1 MFVNINIQLIMKN
14 LNFIDKL
21 SNKLVSA
28 FLHNKI
34 LAPIPTKYVKSM
46 KEAEKLRRLCE
57 SKVNQP
63 VIGFKAGGTSIPMLK
78 KWGIKEPFYA
88 SVFKKNLLKSGQ
100 KVKINP
106 YTLGVELEV
115 GYFIRKSFFNS
126 KGSITMNNIH
136 KYISHTLPSIEIV
149 GYRQRKKGLKYLG
162 DLCSDFG
169 GNVKFLIGKKIKY
182 KKINIAN
189 LKTNMSNKKINQ
201 SVNGNTNAVYANPLN
216 SLKLVLNLLKKD
228 QIKLDKD
235 FYVFTGSTVGAVP
248 ILAKGLYE
256 GKIEKIGSVKV
267 KII

>member
-1 MFVNINIQLIMKN
+1 MKKTKLDKIANN
-14 LNFIDKL
+14 LVK
-21 SNKLVSA
+21 A
-28 FLHNKI
+28 FLNNKTI
-34 LAPIPTKYVKSM
+34 APIPSKYCTSM
-46 KEAEKLRRLCE
+46 KESQKLRRLCE

-63 VIGFKAGGTSIPMLK
+63 VIGFKASGTSIPMLK

-88 SVFKKNLLKSGQ
+88 AVFKKNLLKSGQ
-100 KVKINP
+100 KVKTNP

-115 GYFIRKSFFNS
+115 GYFIKKSFFDS
-126 KGSITMNNIH
+126 KGSISMNNIH
-136 KYISHTLPSIEIV
+136 KYISHTLPSIEIA

-169 GNVKFLIGKKIKY
+169 GNIKFLIGKKIKY
-182 KKINIAN
+182 KKINIGN

>member
-1 MFVNINIQLIMKN
+1 MKKTKLDKIANN
-14 LNFIDKL
+14 LVK
-21 SNKLVSA
+21 A
-28 FLHNKI
+28 FLNNKTI
-34 LAPIPTKYVKSM
+34 APIPSKYCTSM
-46 KEAEKLRRLCE
+46 KESQKLRRLCE

-63 VIGFKAGGTSIPMLK
+63 VIGFKASGTSIPMLK

-88 SVFKKNLLKSGQ
+88 AVFKKNLLKSGQ
-100 KVKINP
+100 KVKTNP

-115 GYFIRKSFFNS
+115 GYFIKKSFFDS
-126 KGSITMNNIH
+126 KGSISMNNIH
-136 KYISHTLPSIEIV
+136 KYISHTLPSIEIA

-169 GNVKFLIGKKIKY
+169 GNIKFLIGKKIKY

>member
-1 MFVNINIQLIMKN
+1 MKKTKLDKIANN
-14 LNFIDKL
+14 LVK
-21 SNKLVSA
+21 A
-28 FLHNKI
+28 FLNNKTI
-34 LAPIPTKYVKSM
+34 APIPSKYCTSM
-46 KEAEKLRRLCE
+46 KESQKLRRLCE

-63 VIGFKAGGTSIPMLK
+63 VIGFKASGTSIPMLK

-88 SVFKKNLLKSGQ
+88 AVFKKNLLKSGQ
-100 KVKINP
+100 KVKTNP

-115 GYFIRKSFFNS
+115 GYFIKKSFFDS
-126 KGSITMNNIH
+126 KGSISMNNIH
-136 KYISHTLPSIEIV
+136 KYISHTLPSIEIA

-169 GNVKFLIGKKIKY
+169 GNIKFLIGKKIKY
-182 KKINIAN
+182 KKINIGN

-201 SVNGNTNAVYANPLN
+201 SVNGNTNVVYVNPLN

-228 QIKLDKD
+228 KIKLDKD

>member
-1 MFVNINIQLIMKN
+1 MKN

>member
-1 MFVNINIQLIMKN
+1 MKKTKLDKIANN
-14 LNFIDKL
+14 LVK
-21 SNKLVSA
+21 A
-28 FLHNKI
+28 FLNNKTI
-34 LAPIPTKYVKSM
+34 APIPSKYCTSM
-46 KEAEKLRRLCE
+46 KESQKLRRLCE

-63 VIGFKAGGTSIPMLK
+63 VIGFKASGTSIPMLK

-88 SVFKKNLLKSGQ
+88 AVFKKNLLKSGQ

-115 GYFIRKSFFNS
+115 GYFIKKSFFDS
-126 KGSITMNNIH
+126 KGSILMNNIH
-136 KYISHTLPSIEIV
+136 KYISHTLPSIEIA

-169 GNVKFLIGKKIKY
+169 GNIKFLIGKKIKY
-182 KKINIAN
+182 KKINIGNLKAN
-189 LKTNMSNKKINQ
+189 LTNKKINQ
-201 SVNGNTNAVYANPLN
+201 SVNGNTNAVYVNPLN

-228 QIKLDKD
+228 KISLDKD

>member
-1 MFVNINIQLIMKN
+1 VFVNINIQLIMKN

>member
-1 MFVNINIQLIMKN
+1 MKN
-14 LNFIDKL
+14 LKSLEKL
-21 SNKLVSA
+21 SNKLVNA
-28 FLHNKI
+28 FLYNKI

-57 SKVNQP
+57 SKVKQP

-78 KWGIKEPFYA
+78 KWGIKEPFHA
-88 SVFKKNLLKSGQ
+88 AVFKRNLLKSGQ
-100 KVKINP
+100 KVKTNP

-115 GYFIRKSFFNS
+115 GYFIKKSFFDS
-126 KGSITMNNIH
+126 KGSISMNNIH
-136 KYISHTLPSIEIV
+136 KYISHTLPSIEIA

-169 GNVKFLIGKKIKY
+169 GNIKFLIGKKIKY
-182 KKINIAN
+182 KKINIGN

-201 SVNGNTNAVYANPLN
+201 SVNGNTNVVYVNPLN

-228 QIKLDKD
+228 KIKLDKD

>member
-1 MFVNINIQLIMKN
+1 MKN
-14 LNFIDKL
+14 LKSLEKL
-21 SNKLVSA
+21 SNKLVNA
-28 FLHNKI
+28 FLYNKI

-57 SKVNQP
+57 SKVKQP

-78 KWGIKEPFYA
+78 KWGIKEPFHA
-88 SVFKKNLLKSGQ
+88 AVFKRNLLKSGQ
-100 KVKINP
+100 KVKTNP

-115 GYFIRKSFFNS
+115 GYFVKRSFFDF
-126 KGSITMNNIH
+126 KGSISMNNIH

-149 GYRQRKKGLKYLG
+149 GYRQSKKGLKYLG

-169 GNVKFLIGKKIKY
+169 GNIKFLIGKKIKY
-182 KKINIAN
+182 KKINIGN

-201 SVNGNTNAVYANPLN
+201 SVNGNTNAVYVNPLN

-228 QIKLDKD
+228 KIKLDKD